1 MKIWK
6 TKNKDKNLHITQITS
21 EETSKLKINLSNITL
36 EAKRSGIGILP
47 SLHWKEETDSL
58 EINTSANILHEL
70 RQNRHSIRE
79 QKYQSPSSRNPL

>member
-21 EETSKLKINLSNITL
+21 EETTKLKINFSNITL

-47 SLHWKEETDSL
+47 ALH
-58 EINTSANILHEL
+58 
-70 RQNRHSIRE
+70 
-79 QKYQSPSSRNPL
+79 